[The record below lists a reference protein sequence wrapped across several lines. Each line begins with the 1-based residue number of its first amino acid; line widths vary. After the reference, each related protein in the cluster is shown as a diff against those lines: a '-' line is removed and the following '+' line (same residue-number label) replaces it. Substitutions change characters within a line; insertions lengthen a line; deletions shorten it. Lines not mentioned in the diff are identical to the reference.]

1 MANRPILR
9 FPNPTHSVRLTGIPR
24 SQPKATG
31 PSRYSQ
37 GQRFQTSFN
46 RLAEA
51 LDSHD
56 PEFVLR
62 QDPTGIAPERALA
75 FVTAGNIQNFSGSAR
90 KIGLE
95 VIAENDIGEIEDFP
109 DGFEP
114 AGGATTLE
122 RTLYAT
128 MPTLESFKK
137 ILSLWNAHQN
147 DESAPPGF
155 APWWTVFDLL
165 LELRPWGPTDRFNET
180 ARSIIR
186 ERLPFD
192 DDEEVPIELEIWP
205 TANVRQRAQWRQETE
220 QRIYENGGRILDS
233 SSISYSDFIYDAILA
248 GLPTKTVRTMLN
260 DPANSNTIVTFDGLQ
275 FILPQMVGQSGPID
289 PERRDYDN
297 NASKEFVNEA
307 PLRGALFDGT
317 PMAGHPALNGG
328 VMIEDIHDLV
338 RLSIV
343 EQRYHATAMASLIL
357 RGDLEVDGHALQDT
371 RLVCVPLLIDR
382 ENGAWT
388 PNDKLFVDLL
398 HTTLTHLL
406 TGDNPL
412 APDVFVINFSI
423 GVRDMRFAGR
433 VSSLARLI
441 DWWASKEGVL
451 FVISAGNIGELQLS
465 GVNSVEFEDA
475 NEIERRSI
483 LRTAFRNSIYDR
495 TLLAPA
501 EALNGLAVGAL
512 SKDLN
517 GHVPPIQTGV
527 ITLESDSE
535 SQPQITSAVG
545 LGPLRSIKPDLL
557 HAGGRQEVR
566 LFPNAADAILQPLQQ
581 SQRTGLVAA
590 ASVGGEYKTQKSRGT
605 SPAAA
610 LTTRAILQSAEALTI
625 DGGPYEGQDLPRRNL
640 ALLTRALA
648 VNSARWPESALNLYE
663 EERDR
668 LGTKRHMRAKEEVCR
683 YFGYGVV
690 APELMKW
697 SPENGVTVVGL
708 GSIRKNQAQIFRIPL
723 PVSMSG
729 ERVPRSMR
737 VTLAWFTPVN
747 VRRAQYRLAGL
758 DAVVADEDDD
768 NADKAWRLDLRTD
781 GPDSNMIKRGSVW
794 SYRLINRIQ
803 SVPDFN
809 EGEDIPIRVQCRD
822 TADGGLSPDDDI
834 DFAIVVTLLIE
845 TDVQYDIYEEI
856 TQKLRMRFRI
866 GQ

>member
-9 FPNPTHSVRLTGIPR
+9 FPNPTHSARLTGKPR
-24 SQPKATG
+24 IQPKATG
-31 PSRYSQ
+31 PSRHRQ
-37 GQRFQTSFN
+37 GQRFQAIFN

-62 QDPTGIAPERALA
+62 QDPTGIAPERALV
-75 FVTAGNIQNFSGSAR
+75 FVTAGNIQNFSRSAK

-95 VIAENDIGEIEDFP
+95 VIAEHDTEEIEDFP

-114 AGGATTLE
+114 VDGATTLE
-122 RTLYAT
+122 RTLYT
-128 MPTLESFKK
+128 TIPTLKTFKK
-137 ILSLWNAHQN
+137 ILSLWNDHQN
-147 DESAPPGF
+147 EESAPTGF
-155 APWWTVFDLL
+155 APWWSVFDLL

-180 ARSIIR
+180 TQSIIK

-192 DDEEVPIELEIWP
+192 DEEEVPIELEIWP
-205 TANVRQRAQWRQETE
+205 TANVSQRARWRQETE
-220 QRIYENGGRILDS
+220 HRILEYGGRILDS
-233 SSISYSDFIYDAILA
+233 SSISDSDFIYDAILA
-248 GLPTKTVRTMLN
+248 SLSTKTVRSMLD
-260 DPANSNTIVTFDGLQ
+260 DPANSNTLVTFDGLQ
-275 FILPQMVGQSGPID
+275 FILPQMLGQSGPIH
-289 PERRDYDN
+289 PESRDYDN

-307 PLRGALFDGT
+307 PLRAALFDGT

-338 RLSIV
+338 RLSVV

-357 RGDLEVDGHALQDT
+357 RGDLDVDGHALQDT
-371 RLVCVPLLIDR
+371 RLVSVPLLIDR

-398 HTTLTHLL
+398 HTALTQIL
-406 TGDNPL
+406 TGENPL

-423 GVRDMRFAGR
+423 GVREMQFAGR

-465 GVNSVEFEDA
+465 GVNPVEFEDVD
-475 NEIERRSI
+475 EVVRRRI

-517 GHVPPIQTGV
+517 GQVPPLQTGV
-527 ITLESDSE
+527 ISLENDSE

-545 LGPLRSIKPDLL
+545 LGPFRSIKPDLL
-557 HAGGRQEVR
+557 HTGGRQEVR
-566 LFPNAADAILQPLQQ
+566 VYPNGADAILLPLQQ

-590 ASVGGEYKTQKSRGT
+590 ASVGGEHKTQRSHGT
-605 SPAAA
+605 SPATA
-610 LTTRAILQSAEALTI
+610 LTTRAILHSAEALTI
-625 DGGPYEGQDLPRRNL
+625 DGGPYEGQELPRRNL

-648 VNSARWPESALNLYE
+648 VNSARWPESAIDLYE

-690 APELMKW
+690 TPELMKW
-697 SPENGVTVVGL
+697 SPDNGVTLVGL
-708 GSIRKNQAQIFRIPL
+708 GSIRKDQAQIFRIPL

-737 VTLAWFTPVN
+737 ATLAWFTPVN

-758 DAVVADEDDD
+758 DAVVADVDDD
-768 NADKAWRLDLRTD
+768 NADKTWRLDLRTD
-781 GPDSNMIKRGSVW
+781 GPDSNIIKRGSVW

-822 TADGGLSPDDDI
+822 MSGGGLSPDDDI
-834 DFAIVVTLLIE
+834 EFAIVVTLLIE
-845 TDVQYDIYEEI
+845 TDVQYDIHEEI
-856 TQKLRMRFRI
+856 NNEIRVRLRG